1 METLGKLITAVILSV
16 IGIIIGGFFFMK
28 LWIWFMVPAFETL
41 PVLTFAQS
49 VGVATFLAM
58 LKVKREKNEKDK
70 DFGDIVADWFEGLIF
85 TLVMFGMAYV
95 IYLFIQ

>member
-1 METLGKLITAVILSV
+1 METLGKIMVGLLLATV
-16 IGIIIGGFFFMK
+16 GIIVGGFFFMK

-49 VGVATFLAM
+49 VGVATFIAILI
-58 LKVKREKNEKDK
+58 VKREKESK
-70 DFGDIVADWFEGLIF
+70 DFGDIVSDWFEGMFFNLF
-85 TLVMFGMAYV
+85 MFGVAYV